1 MEDTIES
8 ILVEAARTK
17 QRKESVERAVGRA
30 VRRMGKDYSVYIA
43 AMSEL
48 RELASSTKTT
58 VDEALEKLQER
69 EQE

>member
-1 MEDTIES
+1 MEDTIEA

-30 VRRMGKDYSVYIA
+30 ARRMGKDFSMYIA
-43 AMSEL
+43 AMSKL